1 MNKKHFIGML
11 IVLLISGFVIWQEL
25 RKTPV
30 KALWGASKKLNIN
43 FLLLVLLVMVLSY
56 ACEAAIIWILEHK
69 KGEPHRSAWS
79 FFRIPIIQA
88 LFNAITPL
96 STGGQPSQLVAMIQM
111 GIEGGRATS
120 ILLMKFIIYQI
131 CVLFAYVSTII
142 FGFHMVITK
151 FSGLALFI
159 FIGFILHVSSIIF
172 LLAIMFAYHWTKSAT
187 NWLMNLLERFMNK
200 NTVEKWRKNTMEK
213 IETFYAEGQNLK
225 REKKKLLGASI
236 LTIGQLLCFYSIPYL
251 ILLALNL
258 TPSWLEV
265 TQMNI
270 MIIMFMAIVPIPG
283 ASGGAEFSF
292 QTLFTTFIHSNILLT
307 LGMFLWRFTTY
318 FFGMILGIFGWLFKP
333 KKIRSH

>member
-25 RKTPV
+25 RKTPI
-30 KALWGASKKLNIN
+30 KALWGASKKLNLT

-56 ACEAAIIWILEHK
+56 VCEAAIIWILEHK
-69 KGEPHRSAWS
+69 KGDPHRSAWS

-142 FGFHMVITK
+142 FGFHMVVTK

-159 FIGFILHVSSIIF
+159 LIGFILHVSSIIF
-172 LLAIMFAYHWTKSAT
+172 LLAIMFAYRWTKNTT
-187 NWLMNLLERFMNK
+187 NWLMDLLEKFMNK

-258 TPSWLEV
+258 TPSWLDV

-283 ASGGAEFSF
+283 ASG
-292 QTLFTTFIHSNILLT
+292 
-307 LGMFLWRFTTY
+307 
-318 FFGMILGIFGWLFKP
+318 
-333 KKIRSH
+333 